1 MKRNVWL
8 TVHGEQQYEGMAPDS
23 AEQRLRGTLEE
34 TADGVRI
41 RYEEPGADGA
51 AATIT
56 RLDASAGGVVLTRTG
71 EVTSE
76 MIFRPGEKHTSS
88 YATPYG
94 TVPVT
99 VETESARW
107 KFDGGG
113 GMLALRYRID
123 LGGQKG
129 MCALRI
135 RARAAEA

>member
-1 MKRNVWL
+1 MKRNVWF

-23 AEQRLRGTLEE
+23 AEQRLPGTIEE
-34 TADGVRI
+34 TAEGLRL
-41 RYEEPGADGA
+41 RYEEPGADGT
-51 AATIT
+51 ATTVT
-56 RLDASAGGVVLTRTG
+56 RLDLTADGAVLTRLG
-71 EVTSE
+71 AVTSE

-94 TVPVT
+94 TLPVT

-123 LGGQKG
+123 LGGQ
-129 MCALRI
+129 
-135 RARAAEA
+135 